1 MDGWMRL
8 GANPTS
14 ARRRASIMSANPDG
28 ASSVTRSSSRSR
40 SDACHPTSTGG
51 ERCERNPVAI
61 GRASV
66 ALVERQ
72 TLSLPHGL
80 ERAACAWAAAAGL
93 ARTAARVRASKDV
106 GAIDKHDALQAHVV
120 CEQTEDQRQ

>member
-1 MDGWMRL
+1 M
-8 GANPTS
+8 
-14 ARRRASIMSANPDG
+14 MSANPDG
-28 ASSVTRSSSRSR
+28 ASSVTRSSTRSSSRSR
-40 SDACHPTSTGG
+40 SDACYPTSTGG

-80 ERAACAWAAAAGL
+80 VRAACAWAAAAGL

-120 CEQTEDQRQ
+120 HKKTEDQRQ